1 MIRAM
6 VPGLSS
12 VVMYSFSSVGFGS
25 KYLASSARGGWISGE
40 YITASGSLNAACFGE
55 QTARQR
61 WLK

>member
-1 MIRAM
+1 MG
-6 VPGLSS
+6 VW
-12 VVMYSFSSVGFGS
+12 S

-40 YITASGSLNAACFGE
+40 YITASGSLSAACFGE